1 MKIIITETQ
10 YSKLLSEQPAPLKIE
25 REGPIVTING
35 QKYKLQVFKLGGWKN
50 VEIDKLN
57 PRPDGGY
64 DITASLGLFSQSDVV
79 PSDTI
84 KQIQVNLG
92 KPEINLGG
100 KTPKKLVKM

>member
-1 MKIIITETQ
+1 MKILVTESQLKKII
-10 YSKLLSEQPAPLKIE
+10 SEQTPPLKIQQSDNY
-25 REGPIVTING
+25 VTING
-35 QKYKLQVFKLGGWKN
+35 QNYKLQVFKLGGWKN
-50 VEIDKLN
+50 VDIDKLN

-79 PSDTI
+79 PSDTV
-84 KQIQVNLG
+84 KQIQSNLG

>member
-1 MKIIITETQ
+1 MK
-10 YSKLLSEQPAPLKIE
+10 LSEIFQEVVSEQVSPVKIQQS
-25 REGPIVTING
+25 GNSIVING
-35 QKYKLQVFKLGGWKN
+35 HNYQLQVYKLGGWKN
-50 VEIDKLN
+50 VDIDKLN

-64 DITASLGLFSQSDVV
+64 DITASLGMFSQSDIV

-84 KQIQVNLG
+84 KHIQNYLG